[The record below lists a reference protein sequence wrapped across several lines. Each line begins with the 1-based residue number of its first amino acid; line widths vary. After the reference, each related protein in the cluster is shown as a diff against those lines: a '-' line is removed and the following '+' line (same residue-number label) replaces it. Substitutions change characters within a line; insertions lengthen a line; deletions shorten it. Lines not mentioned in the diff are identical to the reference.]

1 MKLSPDS
8 ADAGDQLLVFD
19 QLDSTMEEAR
29 RQFKEGIARRTWIVA
44 RQQTSG
50 RGRQGRGWQSPDGN
64 LHLTLLLPAPCSIR
78 HQPRLGF
85 VAGVALW
92 TAVKALLPPGV
103 HIALKWP
110 NDLLVA
116 GAKTAGLLVEGLGNG
131 SAVAI
136 GIGINIVAHPDDT
149 PYPADHLQSFAASAT
164 AEDVFQALS
173 RALTSE
179 LDCFAD
185 GSGFPIIRQRW
196 LAAAAHLNQRV
207 HVHSANSVLQGIF
220 KDIDGDGRLLLET
233 ETGIARIDAGD
244 VFPLDKSVLQAHE
257 QRKD

>member
-1 MKLSPDS
+1 
-8 ADAGDQLLVFD
+8 
-19 QLDSTMEEAR
+19 MEEAR
-29 RQFKEGIARRTWIVA
+29 RRFHGGVTYRTWIVA
-44 RQQTSG
+44 HQQTLG
-50 RGRQGRGWQSPDGN
+50 RGRQGRSWQSPVGN
-64 LHLTLLLPAPCSIR
+64 LYLTLLLPAPCSIL
-78 HQPRLGF
+78 HQPKLGF

-92 TAVKALLPPGV
+92 TAVKALLPAGV

-149 PYPADHLQSFAASAT
+149 PYPADHLQSFAPGVT
-164 AEDVFQALS
+164 AEDVFQVLL

-185 GSGFPIIRQRW
+185 GSGFSIIRQRW
-196 LAAAAHLNQRV
+196 LAAAAHLNQRIQV
-207 HVHSANSVLQGIF
+207 RSTNSSLQGTF

-233 ETGIARIDAGD
+233 ATGIARIDAGD
-244 VFPLDKSVLQAHE
+244 VFPLDKRELQAHE
-257 QRKD
+257 QRKA